1 MTGASPHS
9 ATPSSHRRAF
19 SSSVMVA
26 PSPVLPAST
35 SPSEPFSSRWCM
47 RRTLASSSSAPSRSN
62 GVTIAVR
69 MPPMKPTSLSS
80 VRLGAPYRARR
91 TSGTAAANG
100 RIPCRKMQT
109 ERDYSHR
116 TTVEKLGV
124 VPAQRVEIAG
134 DVGPGLRRDVK
145 EALGRGLVRSGEL
158 DGAIVL
164 VESED
169 EAKEALVRYRA
180 RIRDTGYVWMIT
192 RKRGHE
198 GYLDQMSLVPH
209 AKKLGLI
216 DNKTCSIDDERSGIR
231 FVVPRA
237 LRGNG
242 RKPAA

>member
-1 MTGASPHS
+1 
-9 ATPSSHRRAF
+9 
-19 SSSVMVA
+19 
-26 PSPVLPAST
+26 
-35 SPSEPFSSRWCM
+35 
-47 RRTLASSSSAPSRSN
+47 
-62 GVTIAVR
+62 
-69 MPPMKPTSLSS
+69 
-80 VRLGAPYRARR
+80 
-91 TSGTAAANG
+91 
-100 RIPCRKMQT
+100 MQT

-145 EALGRGLVRSGEL
+145 EVLGRGLVRSGEL

-180 RIRDTGYVWMIT
+180 RLRDTGYLWMIT

-198 GYLDQMSLVPH
+198 NYLNQMALVPH
-209 AKKLGLI
+209 AKRLGLI

-231 FVVPRA
+231 FVVPRS

-242 RKPAA
+242 RKTAA